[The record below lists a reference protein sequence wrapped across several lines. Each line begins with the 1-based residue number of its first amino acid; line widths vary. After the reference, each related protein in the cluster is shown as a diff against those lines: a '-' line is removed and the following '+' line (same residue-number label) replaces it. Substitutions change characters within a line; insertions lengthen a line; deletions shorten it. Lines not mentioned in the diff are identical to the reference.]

1 MEDQP
6 YPIRSYQNLRVYQY
20 AITLATDLFWIT
32 RRFPNNELD
41 ALTSQLR
48 RTARMIPFQVGLG
61 WKKRYYG
68 PAFRLHLDEAQS
80 ACARLGLWLYVA
92 HESCYLT
99 DDDHDALQ
107 ARKTHLQRMLTRLNN
122 QRIPMLAGGTVTAL
136 T

>member
-1 MEDQP
+1 MEETL

-20 AITLATDLFWIT
+20 ATTLATDLFWIT
-32 RRFPNNELD
+32 RRFPNEELQ
-41 ALTSQLR
+41 ALTAQLR

-80 ACARLGLWLYVA
+80 ACARLGLWLYIA

-99 DDDHDALQ
+99 DDAYEALQ
-107 ARKTHLQRMLTRLNN
+107 ARKTQLQRLLTRLND
-122 QRIPMLAGGTVTAL
+122 QRIPMLAGGTLPAL